1 MHHPRKPLPRS
12 SFGVY
17 ILPYYPA
24 AMDLGIFG
32 SVQVLHGVNL
42 SLAAGEVVRLVGDN
56 GAGSARSR
64 ERAKADRPDAR

>member
-1 MHHPRKPLPRS
+1 MSLLTPT
-12 SFGVY
+12 
-17 ILPYYPA
+17 
-24 AMDLGIFG
+24 GIEKSFG

-56 GAGSARSR
+56 GGGRARSR

>member
-1 MHHPRKPLPRS
+1 MSLLTPT
-12 SFGVY
+12 
-17 ILPYYPA
+17 
-24 AMDLGIFG
+24 GIEKSFG

-42 SLAAGEVVRLVGDN
+42 SLAAGEVVRLVGDH

>member
-1 MHHPRKPLPRS
+1 MSLLTPT
-12 SFGVY
+12 
-17 ILPYYPA
+17 
-24 AMDLGIFG
+24 GIEKSYG
-32 SVQVLHGVNL
+32 LAQVLHGVNL

>member
-1 MHHPRKPLPRS
+1 MSLLTLTDIEKS
-12 SFGVY
+12 
-17 ILPYYPA
+17 
-24 AMDLGIFG
+24 FG

>member
-1 MHHPRKPLPRS
+1 MSL
-12 SFGVY
+12 
-17 ILPYYPA
+17 LT
-24 AMDLGIFG
+24 LTGIEKSFG

>member
-1 MHHPRKPLPRS
+1 MSLLTPT
-12 SFGVY
+12 
-17 ILPYYPA
+17 
-24 AMDLGIFG
+24 GIEKSYG
-32 SVQVLHGVNL
+32 LVQVLHEVNL